1 MKLEYSLK
9 NISKVLTREKLLNTI
24 WGTDLYVGDRTIDVH
39 IKRIRN
45 KVGSSIIKTIKGVGY
60 KLSE

>member
-1 MKLEYSLK
+1 MK
-9 NISKVLTREKLLNTI
+9 NISKVLTREQLLNTI